1 MTPRR
6 KPEASSENAVVVAHH
21 IPAVYNKELALDA
34 PTKSPMKRVIDGRI
48 TKARK
53 EQILVNLETEC
64 EFSLLRLLR
73 LHSYFVGT
81 VFSAP
86 NLALLVTREL
96 WALGWV
102 PTIKPRE
109 CRAECVPRETEL

>member
-81 VFSAP
+81 LSGQFFP
-86 NLALLVTREL
+86 LPILLCLLPVSFGP
-96 WALGWV
+96 WAGYPL
-102 PTIKPRE
+102 
-109 CRAECVPRETEL
+109 